1 MNCLLQ
7 GEIPSP
13 TLVRG
18 TRGHAISNQVNTS
31 DQADTG
37 QWLPWRYNSLINIRF
52 ELFYTQKIEKRV
64 TYNHK
69 QISDR
74 FGWHRVRQ
82 CPWNT
87 DLHAS
92 QKVPPIS
99 FFPSISDGHS
109 GTLFMGRDEGE
120 AHQEGLRVGL
130 FLIQTQEDL
139 SGEIS
144 VVEETLKHNIQ
155 KERSLIFSN
164 NDPVSSAELSLD
176 NSIAVQR
183 QTRNPEVAVCK
194 MISLRYER
202 SRGTHR
208 R

>member
-1 MNCLLQ
+1 
-7 GEIPSP
+7 
-13 TLVRG
+13 
-18 TRGHAISNQVNTS
+18 
-31 DQADTG
+31 
-37 QWLPWRYNSLINIRF
+37 
-52 ELFYTQKIEKRV
+52 
-64 TYNHK
+64 
-69 QISDR
+69 
-74 FGWHRVRQ
+74 
-82 CPWNT
+82 
-87 DLHAS
+87 
-92 QKVPPIS
+92 
-99 FFPSISDGHS
+99 
-109 GTLFMGRDEGE
+109 MGRDEE
-120 AHQEGLRVGL
+120 EVHQEALRVGL

-202 SRGTHR
+202 SGGTHR